1 MKEISLH
8 ILDIAENS
16 VAAGATK
23 VTIAVLEDIAYDR
36 LRLCVTDNGK
46 GIAPEM
52 IASVLDPFTTSRTTR
67 KVGLGIPLLKAA
79 AEMCQGFLNLESQPG
94 IGTSLTVEFKRNHID
109 RMPMGDLTGTI
120 LQLVISYPEIN
131 WVFIYAVDENEFVFD
146 DQLLK
151 KELEGISLTEPVVLS
166 FIRQEIE
173 SGYLEIQPSLEF

>member
-1 MKEISLH
+1 M
-8 ILDIAENS
+8 
-16 VAAGATK
+16 
-23 VTIAVLEDIAYDR
+23 VTIAVLEDIANDR
-36 LRLCVTDNGK
+36 LRICVSDNGR

-52 IASVLDPFTTSRTTR
+52 IARVLDPFTTSRTTR

-79 AEMCQGFLNLESQPG
+79 AEMCDGFLSLDSEPG
-94 IGTSLTVEFKRNHID
+94 KGTSLTVEFKHNHID

-131 WVFIYAVDENEFVFD
+131 WVFIYSVNENEFIFD

-151 KELEGISLTEPVVLS
+151 KELDGISLTEPVVLS

-173 SGYLEIQPSLEF
+173 SGYLEIQPAVEF